1 MKIASGLLFLLV
13 FNPMSLFSQT
23 QLSPIIDSDI
33 TLTAAYSP
41 YIINQNTL
49 IVENVT
55 LSIEPGVTIKTDPIS
70 SKDLTVQGELI
81 AIGNQNNPILFD
93 ALSVKFDSKTK
104 GYSSLT
110 DSGTQ
115 FKYCQFREGNS
126 AKRAIYNDGS
136 SLKFNNCHFENKYY
150 CIYSRGGS
158 QENEIIVDSC
168 TFSGASEK
176 GYPIYSSGTKTSI
189 SITNS
194 EFNDCYGVYAYS
206 DNFKVKNNNFQRVN
220 SATFTFY
227 GSGLIS
233 CNNFKNIKGGVVLN
247 IYTGYDTLDLNFAN
261 NTLDSVGGG
270 FYPMLKLYGTTPQAN
285 YPQSININY
294 NNFLHCDSNVKKI
307 QVTGT
312 NKDPQNYSAVNANEN
327 YWLSTDSAL
336 ISNMISDYNS
346 DIMIWAKLDWN
357 SYSNNIINN
366 CTDQTNSIL
375 TPEYKVPRTLI
386 RIFDLK
392 GNSVAKPL
400 PNRLYI
406 YQYSDGS
413 RVKNVI
419 IQ

>member
-1 MKIASGLLFLLV
+1 MKTTYIFWSLL
-13 FNPMSLFSQT
+13 SLFSSNIFAQT
-23 QLSPIIDSDI
+23 QLPAIIDSDL
-33 TLTAAYSP
+33 TLTKAYSP

-49 IVENVT
+49 VVENVT
-55 LSIEPGVTIKTDPIS
+55 LTIEPGVTVKTDPMT
-70 SKDLTVQGELI
+70 SKDLTIQGELM
-81 AIGNQNNPILFD
+81 AMGSTSDPILFE

-115 FKYCQFREGNS
+115 FKHCQFTEGSS
-126 AKRAIYNDGS
+126 AKHAVYNNGS
-136 SLKFNNCHFENKYY
+136 SLKFNNCDFENKYY

-158 QENEIIVDSC
+158 QENEIIIDSC
-168 TFSGASEK
+168 KFYGASEK
-176 GYPIYSSGTKTSI
+176 GYPIYSSGTNTAI
-189 SITNS
+189 TITNS

-206 DNFKVKNNNFQRVN
+206 DNFLVKNNTFLRAN

-227 GSGLIS
+227 GSGFIS
-233 CNNFKNIKGGVVLN
+233 CNNFKNIKGGVILN
-247 IYTGYDTLDLNFAN
+247 IYTGYDTLDLDFAN

-285 YPQSININY
+285 YPQSIKINY

-312 NKDPQNYSAVNANEN
+312 NRDPQNYTSVNAQNN
-327 YWLSTDSAL
+327 YWLSTDSTQ

-357 SYSNNIINN
+357 NYTNNVINN
-366 CTDQTNSIL
+366 CSDQTNSIFTL
-375 TPEYKVPRTLI
+375 EYKVPKTLI
-386 RIFDLK
+386 KIFDMQGRTVK
-392 GNSVAKPL
+392 QPL
-400 PNRLYI
+400 PNKIYI

-413 RVKNVI
+413 QVKNVI
-419 IQ
+419 VQ